1 MNLKGFLLS
10 SPRLTKKLLALTCD
24 FTSICLAILYALY
37 TSEYFE
43 IVTIDKFFSLV
54 WMPVLGVI
62 VFWYSDVYKSI
73 VRYIDFSVIFT
84 LMKSIT
90 LTFFTCIILI
100 GAYQYLISPSPFEID
115 GFLFSSKIWISGFMA
130 ASFFIIGS
138 RLIANSYLSES
149 SSEKKVV
156 IYGAG
161 SAGIQLASAL
171 RVSKEMQ
178 PVAFIDSNPSLHN
191 TFLGGIKVLSPVKL
205 KKLALRK
212 KVDEVL
218 IAMPSASKT
227 TLLSL
232 LKEIE
237 NYSVK
242 VRILPGLAALAQ
254 GKVSVSELKEVDIS
268 DLLGR
273 FEVEANQELI
283 NKNIKDRVV
292 LITGAGGSIGSEIA
306 RQVVRNKA
314 KKVIILD
321 SNEYSLYKIRN
332 ELEANSDKAEINTV
346 LANVTDKKRMTEVC
360 EVFEID
366 TIYHSAAY
374 KHVSIVEENP
384 FEAVSNNIFGT
395 QVCAQAAIDAK
406 VDTFVLISTDKA
418 VRPTNIM
425 GATKRFSELILQSM
439 ASQENSDNKT
449 RMTMVR
455 FGNVIGSS
463 GSAIP
468 LFQKQIKEG
477 GPITVTHPE
486 VIRYFMSIPEAAELV
501 IQAGAM
507 GEGGDVFVLDMGE
520 PVNIFEIAKRLV
532 NLSGMELKD
541 NDNPEGDIEIIF
553 TGLRPGEKLYEELL
567 IGDNV
572 SATDHSQILRAQE
585 DFLSG
590 IQLEHFLSLLK
601 EASESGDVKALKKIL
616 KEVVTGFTPDD
627 AIVDIVFQ
635 QRKN

>member
-37 TSEYFE
+37 TSELFE
-43 IVTIDKFFSLV
+43 IVIIDKFFSLV

-90 LTFFTCIILI
+90 LTFFTYIILI
-100 GAYQYLISPSPFEID
+100 VTYQYLISPSSFEID
-115 GFLFSSKIWISGFMA
+115 NLLFSSKIWISGFMA

-161 SAGIQLASAL
+161 SAGIQLARAL

-191 TFLGGIKVLSPVKL
+191 TFLGGIKVLSPVRL

-292 LITGAGGSIGSEIA
+292 LITGAGGSIGS
-306 RQVVRNKA
+306 KLA
-314 KKVIILD
+314 KKVLKLSPSKLVLLD
-321 SNEYSLYKIRN
+321 IS
-332 ELEANSDKAEINTV
+332 
-346 LANVTDKKRMTEVC
+346 
-360 EVFEID
+360 
-366 TIYHSAAY
+366 
-374 KHVSIVEENP
+374 EN
-384 FEAVSNNIFGT
+384 
-395 QVCAQAAIDAK
+395 AI
-406 VDTFVLISTDKA
+406 
-418 VRPTNIM
+418 
-425 GATKRFSELILQSM
+425 
-439 ASQENSDNKT
+439 
-449 RMTMVR
+449 
-455 FGNVIGSS
+455 
-463 GSAIP
+463 
-468 LFQKQIKEG
+468 
-477 GPITVTHPE
+477 
-486 VIRYFMSIPEAAELV
+486 
-501 IQAGAM
+501 
-507 GEGGDVFVLDMGE
+507 
-520 PVNIFEIAKRLV
+520 
-532 NLSGMELKD
+532 
-541 NDNPEGDIEIIF
+541 
-553 TGLRPGEKLYEELL
+553 KLC
-567 IGDNV
+567 
-572 SATDHSQILRAQE
+572 
-585 DFLSG
+585 
-590 IQLEHFLSLLK
+590 
-601 EASESGDVKALKKIL
+601 KKISI
-616 KEVVTGFTPDD
+616 K
-627 AIVDIVFQ
+627 
-635 QRKN
+635 QRV